1 MKILH
6 YAAALVLVGFI
17 MSMCSSCGTSPAAAV
32 YTAQDLCLQYINSHT
47 VDVGGTISKAQA
59 QADLNTVKSGG
70 VPADCA
76 NLPATGAKP

>member
-1 MKILH
+1 MSLARI
-6 YAAALVLVGFI
+6 AAVYLLAGLTMTL
-17 MSMCSSCGTSPAAAV
+17 CSSCGSPAAAV

-47 VDVGGTISKAQA
+47 VDVGGTITKAQA
-59 QADLNTVKSGG
+59 QTDLNTVKAGG